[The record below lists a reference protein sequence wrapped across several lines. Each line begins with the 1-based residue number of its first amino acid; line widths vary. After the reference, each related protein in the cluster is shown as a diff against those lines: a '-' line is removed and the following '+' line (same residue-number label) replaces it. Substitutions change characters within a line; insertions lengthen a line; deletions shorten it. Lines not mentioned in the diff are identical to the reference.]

1 MMCRPAKKPVK
12 FQTISLNEPLSSDHL
27 RDTGPATDIS
37 TLSKE
42 EAREA
47 KTQTKIE
54 KRAYYK
60 SIRSKPKG
68 KKAGQADSAGAK
80 IEAVAPWREPE
91 WNEDQE
97 GVYEDY

>member
-1 MMCRPAKKPVK
+1 MMCSAKKPVK
-12 FQTISLNEPLSSDHL
+12 FKTITLNESLSADHL
-27 RDTGPATDIS
+27 RDTSPAQEIS
-37 TLSKE
+37 NLSKE

-68 KKAGQADSAGAK
+68 KKAGHGDASAAK
-80 IEAVAPWREPE
+80 MDATPWRQPE
-91 WNEDQE
+91 WKENEGEYD
-97 GVYEDY
+97 DY